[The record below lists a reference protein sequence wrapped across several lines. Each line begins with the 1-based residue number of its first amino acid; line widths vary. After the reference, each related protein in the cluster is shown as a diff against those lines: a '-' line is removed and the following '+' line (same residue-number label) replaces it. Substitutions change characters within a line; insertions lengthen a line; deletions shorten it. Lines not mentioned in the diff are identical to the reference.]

1 MLHSSSEVILCLSC
15 LSALHQWSAL
25 LSTSLFLSKRQTVS
39 AQVFVEMK
47 RCVTVNG
54 EMGRCVAGDMGW
66 CLDGEMG
73 QCEWK
78 DGSVLIERRVSM
90 WMETWVGVWIER
102 RVSVW
107 METWVQCVDGDM
119 GQCRWRDGSVCG
131 WKDGSVCG
139 WRDRSVCPWR
149 DGSLFKSHFD
159 PQNPIK
165 KPYEVAPICNPSTPM
180 VAVGDL
186 A

>member
-1 MLHSSSEVILCLSC
+1 MGGEGSLLIQDEKMET
-15 LSALHQWSAL
+15 L
-25 LSTSLFLSKRQTVS
+25 LSNFSKRTHV
-39 AQVFVEMK
+39 VEPGLK
-47 RCVTVNG
+47 CKLTNAKGQQRDRCVTVNG